1 MFNVSFGKSEGSFA
15 TQSGSDG
22 VADLNPDDIES
33 INMLTGPS
41 AALCMVMRLPMESY

>member
-41 AALCMVMRLPMESY
+41 AAALYGNAAANGVY